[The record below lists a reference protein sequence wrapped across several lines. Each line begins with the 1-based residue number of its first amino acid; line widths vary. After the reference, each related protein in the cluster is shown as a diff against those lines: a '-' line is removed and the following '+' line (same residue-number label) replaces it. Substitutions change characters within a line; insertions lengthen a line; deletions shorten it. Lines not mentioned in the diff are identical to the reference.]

1 MNNSGFHWKAI
12 SSWALAGLLAAAAF
26 APASLWAQNKG
37 QKAQVQPVDYS
48 KLTWPAPPARARI
61 RYLGAFSGDDIVP
74 KKKRGWLER
83 MAGVPEENS
92 KSHMLKPY
100 GVAIDSKGRAYVVD
114 TLLRV
119 VFVLDLENK
128 SLEYRGDKPP
138 AAFRTPIGAAV
149 DEKDRLFV
157 SDAELHTI
165 TCFSPD
171 GEVLAVFGGED
182 LVRPAGLAVD
192 DAMRR
197 LYVADAKA
205 RKVVVFDLETLKTL
219 KTIGRPVDGDSEQL
233 GVFIAPTNVA
243 VDPDGLLYVVD
254 TFNNKIQ
261 VFDTDGEPVRSFG
274 RLAEGAGGFPRP
286 KGIAF
291 DSDGHVYVV
300 DAMKN
305 QFEIL
310 TRDGKPLAPVGAL
323 GPNPGQFNVPAAIA
337 IDRFNRIFVTD
348 QRNRRVQ
355 VFQYITDAEAGGEKG
370 KEIKAES
377 QPSPVAQ
384 RRPK

>member
-1 MNNSGFHWKAI
+1 VRSRGDIWK
-12 SSWALAGLLAAAAF
+12 SVEALALGGALAVGLFL
-26 APASLWAQNKG
+26 PATLPAQEKNK
-37 QKAQVQPVDYS
+37 KAQTQTIDYS
-48 KLTWPAPPARARI
+48 KLAWPAPPAPARI
-61 RYLGAFSGDDIVP
+61 RYIGTYSGDDILP

-83 MAGVPEENS
+83 LAGVPEEGS
-92 KSHMLKPY
+92 RSHMLKPY
-100 GVAIDSKGRAYVVD
+100 GVAIDSKGRAFVVD

-119 VFVLDLENK
+119 VFVFDLESK

-138 AAFRTPIGAAV
+138 AAFRTPIGAAI

-157 SDAELHTI
+157 SDADLHTI

-171 GEVLAVFGGED
+171 GEVLAVFGGDKLE
-182 LVRPAGLAVD
+182 RPAGLAVD
-192 DAMRR
+192 DPLRR

-205 RKVVVFDLETLKTL
+205 RKVFVFDLDKLEFVR
-219 KTIGRPVDGDSEQL
+219 TIGTPMNGDSEQL
-233 GVFIAPTNVA
+233 GAFIAPTNVA

-355 VFQYITDAEAGGEKG
+355 VFQYVTDGEADREKG
-370 KEIKAES
+370 KEIKADS
-377 QPSPVAQ
+377 QPNPVAQ